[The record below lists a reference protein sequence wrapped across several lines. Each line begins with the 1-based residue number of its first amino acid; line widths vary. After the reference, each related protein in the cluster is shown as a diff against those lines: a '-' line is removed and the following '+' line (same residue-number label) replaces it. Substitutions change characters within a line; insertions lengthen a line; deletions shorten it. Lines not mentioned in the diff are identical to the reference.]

1 MTFLN
6 SSLRN
11 LIRSLALT
19 LACGAAAPLAVA
31 EQVHLVGLNLSGAG
45 FAPQVLPGING
56 THYIFPVE
64 GYFSQWSAR
73 GVKLVRFPILWERL
87 QPTLGGALDPT
98 YASLI
103 DRTFGYAQ
111 KYGMQIILD
120 LHNYMKYRGTVI
132 GTGGVSY
139 AHYQDVMTRIAQR
152 WSGQSSLY
160 AYDLMNEPHDAVE
173 QWPVAAQRGID
184 GIRTIDRVRPI
195 MVEGNGWAEAARW
208 PLWNDSLLALKDPA
222 NNLIFQAHV
231 YFDGEGGG
239 GNYANASSGTTS
251 EDYGVERVKPF
262 IQWLKKNGKRGMIG
276 EFGVPDSDPRWN
288 TIMGR
293 MLAYLKQNCIP
304 ATYWAAGP
312 GWGNYNLS
320 VEPINGIERPQWPT
334 LKAYLDDRS
343 CTAIGPQTT
352 PNLPNSDP
360 MAANLVAS
368 AYQDYLGRAPDQAG
382 LNYWSGE
389 IASGRMSLAGVI
401 NALMASPE
409 YQARAT
415 VDRLYQSYL
424 GRSADAGGLSYWS
437 AQLSNGG
444 MSTAA
449 LVNALKKSEEYQSKV
464 RTSIDQL
471 YSAQLGR
478 GADAGGMNYWTQQI
492 VDGGLSLSDV
502 KTALLQSGEYRTRV
516 QLQIRQLYHSYLG
529 READSEGLQ
538 AWTSQVTSGAMTV
551 ADVAYAI
558 QQSSEYR
565 KRNG

>member
-231 YFDGEGGG
+231 YFDGDGGG

-288 TIMGR
+288 IIMGR

-320 VEPINGIERPQWPT
+320 VEPINGIERPQWST

-352 PNLPNSDP
+352 SNLPNSDP

-437 AQLSNGG
+437 AQLSSGG

-449 LVNALKKSEEYQSKV
+449 LVNALRKSEEYQSKV
-464 RTSIDQL
+464 RSSIDQL

-478 GADAGGMNYWTQQI
+478 GADAGGLNYWTQQI

-516 QLQIRQLYHSYLG
+516 QLQIRELYHSYLG